1 MKKNNIIYWAT
12 TTIISLSLLMAAIMY
27 LTKPEVAESFRHL
40 GFPDFFRLE
49 LAFAKIIAFL
59 ALMIPQ
65 VPVRIKEWAYAGI
78 AIVYVSASIAHY
90 SIGDAVSMI
99 ITPIIFLVLLM
110 VSNIYLHKV
119 KNAAV

>member
-1 MKKNNIIYWAT
+1 
-12 TTIISLSLLMAAIMY
+12 MAAIMY

-40 GFPDFFRLE
+40 GFPDFFRIE

-65 VPVRIKEWAYAGI
+65 VPVKIKEWAYAGI

-99 ITPIIFLVLLM
+99 ITPIIFLALLM
-110 VSNIYLHKV
+110 VSNVYLHKM
-119 KNAAV
+119 KNAAA